1 MTTKKKIVTGILLVV
16 IVGLILGSVYLMQR
30 MPEFRD
36 ATQEE
41 IAKYAVYK
49 VDWKKLE
56 GMQGKSEID
65 IILSMCTEIDP
76 STVAPAAEQTTEA
89 EQTTTEP
96 AAPKYYSSETL
107 GQYLH
112 LFKDDLAVTLADG
125 VLSIGYTDQNGLV
138 VVLGCDSKGFYAL
151 GVHDAQQDMAY
162 FERGGKAS
170 VATNVSGSFAG

>member
-1 MTTKKKIVTGILLVV
+1 MTTKRKIVTGILLVV
-16 IVGLILGSVYLMQR
+16 IAGLILGCVYLMQR
-30 MPEFRD
+30 MPEFRE

-76 STVAPAAEQTTEA
+76 NTAAPAAEQSTEA
-89 EQTTTEP
+89 ATESD
-96 AAPKYYSSETL
+96 ASKYYTSDTL

-112 LFKDDLAVTLADG
+112 LYKSDLAVTLTDG
-125 VLSIGYTDQNGLV
+125 VLSVGYTDQNGLV
-138 VVLGCDSKGFYAL
+138 VVLGYDSKGFYAL

-162 FERGGKAS
+162 FERDGKAS
-170 VATNVSGSFAG
+170 VATNVSGSFTG